1 MILLFNV
8 KITSRGLS
16 YYHRSQWLPV
26 FDRLDIFKYC
36 LASYSALLPVL
47 SKVILYIQVEQ
58 EFAHKQ
64 QELEQWINELF
75 PADKLELN
83 WYRNNLTQDWRT
95 LCEQQNF
102 ADDDLIWFA
111 GNDDHIFIDSSLDV
125 VNAGIKLLN
134 DDPNPLSAIYY
145 SHWPEQMRLSIH
157 HQGELTPDGNYIKFN
172 WRTFDAIRIIKGA
185 RFKRYWADT
194 DFGDQ
199 LVYRTDHLYHAGYE
213 LTGPVYA
220 PTKELVRHYDGYS
233 HVSDQ
238 LINILPP
245 LVIPPGF
252 FEKNIKLRV
261 GYLPRDNTAVN
272 LYPPAQ
278 WLYSANPTGTDYRW
292 VEQDIPLFWKDK
304 ITSVDKD
311 PDYDQQQMNQA
322 RDAAF
327 IAGTCVPMHCYQIQF
342 THENAAP
349 PEWFRNHMIYG
360 KN

>member
-1 MILLFNV
+1 
-8 KITSRGLS
+8 
-16 YYHRSQWLPV
+16 
-26 FDRLDIFKYC
+26 
-36 LASYSALLPVL
+36 
-47 SKVILYIQVEQ
+47 
-58 EFAHKQ
+58 
-64 QELEQWINELF
+64 
-75 PADKLELN
+75 
-83 WYRNNLTQDWRT
+83 
-95 LCEQQNF
+95 
-102 ADDDLIWFA
+102 
-111 GNDDHIFIDSSLDV
+111 
-125 VNAGIKLLN
+125 
-134 DDPNPLSAIYY
+134 
-145 SHWPEQMRLSIH
+145 MRLSIH

-327 IAGTCVPMHCYQIQF
+327 IAGTCVPMRLHLNGLGI
-342 THENAAP
+342 
-349 PEWFRNHMIYG
+349 I
-360 KN
+360 